1 MSIENEK
8 SFEETLKPINLREKL
23 VEDERMSRAERKF
36 YRSQN
41 AVSRN
46 LTSCLYQLMIS
57 LYS

>member
-23 VEDERMSRAERKF
+23 VEEERMSRAERKF

-41 AVSRN
+41 AVSRI
-46 LTSCLYQLMIS
+46 LTSRLNKSLIS
-57 LYS
+57 LRS

>member
-8 SFEETLKPINLREKL
+8 SFEETLKPVNLREKL

-41 AVSRN
+41 AVSRIP
-46 LTSCLYQLMIS
+46 TSRIYKSLIS
-57 LYS
+57 LRS